1 MKTVADK
8 ALDYAMNYEH
18 TPMKETAI
26 RGYIAGHC
34 GAMAVPFLE
43 RISEDDKSMIRQKYQ
58 EAKERWL
65 NEGNLRQEAV
75 FMGKM
80 QMLIELFGKDMFYHP

>member
-8 ALDYAMNYEH
+8 ALEYATDYEH
-18 TPMKETAI
+18 GPMKETAI

-43 RISEDDKSMIRQKYQ
+43 RLSEDDKSMIRQKYR

-65 NEGNLRQEAV
+65 HEGNPKQEALC
-75 FMGKM
+75 MGKM
-80 QMLIELFGKDMFYHP
+80 QMLIELFGKEMFYNP